1 MIFDFAAINKT
12 WSWFSWP
19 CYYISTFTFGNFEGG
34 NRLIKTDASTFPK
47 WAYHSGTSVK
57 ACVIHRLNVHELKIL
72 KLMSI
77 YYDVLASKVIKNVLN
92 LGELVSCI
100 LLLKRTFLLCPIY
113 RICILYKYL
122 YVHGHIKFC
131 EGWPISLLIHVEY
144 IIFLICAA
152 VGLATMLIGQWF
164 TASSNVFS
172 LYRSLGSKR
181 NFILKRYSLKHL
193 YLYSKDPAA

>member
-92 LGELVSCI
+92 LGE
-100 LLLKRTFLLCPIY
+100 IY
-113 RICILYKYL
+113 RICILHKYL
-122 YVHGHIKFC
+122 YVYGHITFC

-152 VGLATMLIGQWF
+152 VGLATRLIGQWF

-172 LYRSLGSKR
+172 LNRSLGSKR

-193 YLYSKDPAA
+193 YVYSKDPAA

>member
-1 MIFDFAAINKT
+1 MVNKSHTKSLWQFDFAAINKA

-19 CYYISTFTFGNFEGG
+19 CYYHSTFTFGNFEGG

-47 WAYHSGTSVK
+47 WAYHGGTSVK
-57 ACVIHRLNVHELKIL
+57 ACFIYRLNVHELKIL

-77 YYDVLASKVIKNVLN
+77 YYDVLTSKVIKMYQISANYIVYVYCINFCMCYGLIRFYKGNPIN
-92 LGELVSCI
+92 L
-100 LLLKRTFLLCPIY
+100 F
-113 RICILYKYL
+113 
-122 YVHGHIKFC
+122 
-131 EGWPISLLIHVEY
+131 IHVEY

-164 TASSNVFS
+164 TAFSNICR
-172 LYRSLGSKR
+172 LNRSLGSKR

-193 YLYSKDPAA
+193 WVYIKDPAA